1 MISPCPVHRQ
11 LRAKLEA
18 QVSSVFAEEKD
29 MAVQT
34 TKIEITATLKSVSKF
49 GTAKYIFK
57 VEDRSNGGLY
67 HFLLT
72 KEKALKL
79 ANADSEFPSGVN
91 LRLSG
96 RISRNVQ
103 NTLNFVKVHAVDGH
117 DVQAWAERNSSPTV
131 NPEVVAKAQTRIN
144 EAEEEAMRRRA
155 PPDPPPAFKSPGEAF
170 EKAMYLLVRQVRLK
184 DSKLTMTEI
193 YVIRDALNMLKE
205 RAGL

>member
-1 MISPCPVHRQ
+1 
-11 LRAKLEA
+11 
-18 QVSSVFAEEKD
+18 VFAEEHD
-29 MAVQT
+29 MAAPT
-34 TKIEITATLKSVSKF
+34 TKIEITATLKTVSKWSPE
-49 GTAKYIFK
+49 KYLFK

-79 ANADSEFPSGVN
+79 ANADSEFPLGTN

-96 RISRNVQ
+96 RISRKVQ

-117 DVQAWAERNSSPTV
+117 DVQAWAERSSSPTV
-131 NPEVVAKAQTRIN
+131 DPKVVAKAQKRIN

-155 PPDPPPAFKSPGEAF
+155 PPDPPPVFKSPEEAF

-184 DSKLTMTEI
+184 DPKLTKSEI

-205 RAGL
+205 HAGL